1 MKLNRIR
8 FRYACGRELR
18 YLSHLDLLRLF
29 QRAMRRAGL
38 PLAYTGGYS
47 PRPRLSLAAPLP
59 VGATASREYGE
70 VYLTKPLTAAAFC
83 RRLDVQLPPGIT
95 LTGAVPVPLEEPP
108 LAAVVNAALYRADW
122 AGNGPVPARAAL
134 QESLERLLAEPEIMI
149 RRYGKKGR
157 ITAQNIRPFIFSVEL
172 LPPGDTALS
181 LRLLL
186 QVGSRGGVSPSRVLN
201 ELQPEGTF
209 RDEQRWDLH
218 RRGLYIYRDIL
229 IDPFPEGGEKVDGQ
243 KNNCQL

>member
-8 FRYACGRELR
+8 FRYACGKELR

-70 VYLTKPLTAAAFC
+70 VYLAKPLSPAAFC
-83 RRLDVQLPPGIT
+83 RRLVAQLPAGIT
-95 LTGAVPVPLEEPP
+95 LTGAVSVPLEEPP
-108 LAAVVNAALYRADW
+108 LAAVVNAALYRAVW
-122 AGNGPVPARAAL
+122 AGKTPAPARAEL
-134 QESLERLLAEPEIMI
+134 QESLERLLARPAIMI

-157 ITAQNIRPFIFSVEL
+157 ITAQNIRPFILSAGL
-172 LPPGDTALS
+172 LPPGDDAPE

-186 QVGSRGGVSPSRVLN
+186 QVGSRGGVSPSRVL
-201 ELQPEGTF
+201 EQLQLGGGLREE
-209 RDEQRWDLH
+209 RRWDLH

-229 IDPFPEGGEKVDGQ
+229 IDPFPEGGEKVDG
-243 KNNCQL
+243 